1 MFHQGGRGGPPMAR
15 LSSSV
20 NRDVEDDEKLS
31 GKIYN
36 AGVIRRLAKYLVM
49 VWQWMALGASGTII
63 RSVAAIFT
71 PYITGLIIDHYIRT
85 ENSSGLN
92 VVVWSLVGL
101 ALFTWL
107 GQYLETLY
115 LTYAGQGILFKLR
128 TQLCTHLFQLSMHF
142 FSINKTGKLMSRVQN
157 DVDQLQ
163 TLVAQDVISLLANF
177 ITLAGIIIIM
187 ISMDARL
194 ALITL
199 TVVPVMLI
207 LILVWQLYA
216 RRTFMRVR
224 TAIAVVNDKLQE
236 GISGVRVTQSL
247 SREEV
252 NIEEFTQANKANL
265 DANISAA
272 RLQALMM
279 PAVDILTNIS
289 FALVLIYGG
298 KQVLEGTLGVGVL
311 VAFLLYIQRFFQP
324 IMELV
329 SLYTDVQRA
338 MVSGTR
344 IFELLDVEN
353 EVKDKPGAIELP
365 KTKGDIAINH
375 VYFGYKP
382 DVNVLND
389 INLKINSGE
398 TVAIVGRTGAGK
410 SSLANLITRLYD
422 VKQGQILLD
431 GYDVTGVTQES
442 LRRQIGV
449 VPQEPYL
456 FSGSIEDN
464 IRNGRDTVSQ
474 DEIVK
479 AAQATGAH
487 NFISGLPDGYKTF
500 VGERGANLS
509 AGQRQLICLARAI
522 LSDPPILILDEATS
536 SIDTNTERIMQSSM
550 LRLSKGRT
558 CIVIAHRLSTITNA
572 NKIIVLEHGKLIET
586 GKHEELLN
594 KKGVYFEM
602 FQALSNP
609 NTISTE
615 GY

>member
-207 LILVWQLYA
+207 LILVWQL
-216 RRTFMRVR
+216 
-224 TAIAVVNDKLQE
+224 
-236 GISGVRVTQSL
+236 
-247 SREEV
+247 
-252 NIEEFTQANKANL
+252 
-265 DANISAA
+265 
-272 RLQALMM
+272 
-279 PAVDILTNIS
+279 
-289 FALVLIYGG
+289 
-298 KQVLEGTLGVGVL
+298 
-311 VAFLLYIQRFFQP
+311 
-324 IMELV
+324 
-329 SLYTDVQRA
+329 
-338 MVSGTR
+338 
-344 IFELLDVEN
+344 
-353 EVKDKPGAIELP
+353 
-365 KTKGDIAINH
+365 
-375 VYFGYKP
+375 
-382 DVNVLND
+382 
-389 INLKINSGE
+389 
-398 TVAIVGRTGAGK
+398 
-410 SSLANLITRLYD
+410 
-422 VKQGQILLD
+422 
-431 GYDVTGVTQES
+431 
-442 LRRQIGV
+442 
-449 VPQEPYL
+449 
-456 FSGSIEDN
+456 
-464 IRNGRDTVSQ
+464 
-474 DEIVK
+474 
-479 AAQATGAH
+479 
-487 NFISGLPDGYKTF
+487 
-500 VGERGANLS
+500 
-509 AGQRQLICLARAI
+509 
-522 LSDPPILILDEATS
+522 
-536 SIDTNTERIMQSSM
+536 
-550 LRLSKGRT
+550 
-558 CIVIAHRLSTITNA
+558 
-572 NKIIVLEHGKLIET
+572 
-586 GKHEELLN
+586 
-594 KKGVYFEM
+594 
-602 FQALSNP
+602 
-609 NTISTE
+609 
-615 GY
+615 

>member
-1 MFHQGGRGGPPMAR
+1 
-15 LSSSV
+15 
-20 NRDVEDDEKLS
+20 
-31 GKIYN
+31 
-36 AGVIRRLAKYLVM
+36 
-49 VWQWMALGASGTII
+49 
-63 RSVAAIFT
+63 
-71 PYITGLIIDHYIRT
+71 
-85 ENSSGLN
+85 
-92 VVVWSLVGL
+92 
-101 ALFTWL
+101 
-107 GQYLETLY
+107 
-115 LTYAGQGILFKLR
+115 
-128 TQLCTHLFQLSMHF
+128 
-142 FSINKTGKLMSRVQN
+142 
-157 DVDQLQ
+157 
-163 TLVAQDVISLLANF
+163 
-177 ITLAGIIIIM
+177 
-187 ISMDARL
+187 
-194 ALITL
+194 
-199 TVVPVMLI
+199 
-207 LILVWQLYA
+207 
-216 RRTFMRVR
+216 MRVR

-464 IRNGRDTVSQ
+464 PRVDLRGN
-474 DEIVK
+474 
-479 AAQATGAH
+479 
-487 NFISGLPDGYKTF
+487 
-500 VGERGANLS
+500 GER
-509 AGQRQLICLARAI
+509 
-522 LSDPPILILDEATS
+522 DP
-536 SIDTNTERIMQSSM
+536 
-550 LRLSKGRT
+550 
-558 CIVIAHRLSTITNA
+558 
-572 NKIIVLEHGKLIET
+572 
-586 GKHEELLN
+586 
-594 KKGVYFEM
+594 
-602 FQALSNP
+602 
-609 NTISTE
+609 
-615 GY
+615 